1 MSTGPTYPGGMA
13 RSPLILA
20 ASATAALPGTAFTS
34 VSALTENTAGRFDAA
49 LARTADGLELIVRMP
64 TDDDTAGELAAEA
77 RALHALTAGVRALLP
92 FAVPEVVGESGSG
105 VHRVLVVDRIRGYR
119 IDPAHL
125 PKGPGYA
132 PAIGGALAAV
142 HALPVSIV
150 RTDGLPVRS
159 PEQVRDDVKRLL
171 DRADSTGRVSDDLM
185 MRWRRALDVDDL
197 WRFESA
203 VVLGGATSTSIVLA
217 DDADE
222 IPHVVGILDWAGL
235 SVGDP
240 AVDLRWL
247 ASAPLAADD
256 VHAGYAAAGD
266 RSPDPLLRERARLY
280 AELEFARWLVHGHDA
295 GETDVID
302 DAVALLTAL
311 ADGVRGDQIVPDTR
325 SDIDDAMALVE
336 SSPAVAPS
344 DGVDTS
350 MQTDAYDPEALS
362 LYLSAERDRAAA
374 ADALANAEESD
385 DDSGPIRIDDLPAR
399 VDDPEATAPLELN
412 GWDGRYDPVHG
423 PALRGDTA
431 ATSLWGKPE
440 EARPAVSDAT
450 SFGARDDENAASA
463 GAHDESST
471 DRLDGLPL
479 DGGTEARNER
489 ADAARD
495 DSPVD
500 DEADAARASRA
511 ALRRWGV
518 SGDNA

>member
-1 MSTGPTYPGGMA
+1 MA

-20 ASATAALPGTAFTS
+20 ASATSALPRTVITT
-34 VSALTENTAGRFDAA
+34 VNALTENAGGRFDTA
-49 LARTADGLELIVRMP
+49 LARTDDGRELVVRMP
-64 TDDDTAGELAAEA
+64 AGEESAADLAAES

-105 VHRVLVVDRIRGYR
+105 AQRVLVVDRIDGYR

-150 RTDGLPVRS
+150 RTDGLPVRT
-159 PEQVRDDVKRLL
+159 PGQVRDDVARLL
-171 DRADSTGRVSDDLM
+171 DRADATGRVSDALM
-185 MRWRRALDVDDL
+185 LRWRRALDVDDL

-203 VVLGGATSTSIVLA
+203 VVLGGATSSSILLA
-217 DDADE
+217 DDDAG
-222 IPHVVGILDWAGL
+222 IPHVVGMLDWAGL

-256 VHAGYAAAGD
+256 VHAGYAAAGE

-295 GETDVID
+295 GEADVVA
-302 DAVALLTAL
+302 DAIALLDAL
-311 ADGVRGDQIVPDTR
+311 AEGVRGDHIVPDSR

-336 SSPAVAPS
+336 SVPPVAPAVA
-344 DGVDTS
+344 VDTS

-362 LYLSAERDRAAA
+362 LYLSAERDRVAAAEALAEALAADDA
-374 ADALANAEESD
+374 ADAETGALLADHPASDAADDPGATAPIDLDGWTD
-385 DDSGPIRIDDLPAR
+385 DDARSSVAPVTEDAGASPRWTPTAASPDDVESTR
-399 VDDPEATAPLELN
+399 RDRDDPE
-412 GWDGRYDPVHG
+412 
-423 PALRGDTA
+423 
-431 ATSLWGKPE
+431 
-440 EARPAVSDAT
+440 DAST
-450 SFGARDDENAASA
+450 DDE
-463 GAHDESST
+463 E
-471 DRLDGLPL
+471 
-479 DGGTEARNER
+479 
-489 ADAARD
+489 
-495 DSPVD
+495 
-500 DEADAARASRA
+500 DAARASRA

-518 SGDNA
+518 SGSDA

>member
-1 MSTGPTYPGGMA
+1 MA

-20 ASATAALPGTAFTS
+20 ASATTALPGTAFTS
-34 VSALTENTAGRFDAA
+34 ARALTENAGGRFDAA
-49 LARTADGLELIVRMP
+49 LARTDDGRQVVVRMP
-64 TDDDTAGELAAEA
+64 ATDDSAHDLAAES

-92 FAVPEVVGESGSG
+92 FAVPEVLGESGSG
-105 VHRVLVVDRIRGYR
+105 AQRVLITEHIHGYR

-159 PEQVRDDVKRLL
+159 PEQIRDDVKRLL
-171 DRADSTGRVSDDLM
+171 DRADATGRVSDDLM
-185 MRWRRALDVDDL
+185 LRWRRALEVDDL

-203 VVLGGATSTSIVLA
+203 VVLGGATSASIVLA
-217 DDADE
+217 DDDDA

-240 AVDLRWL
+240 AIDLRWL

-256 VHAGYAAAGD
+256 VHDGYASAGD

-295 GETDVID
+295 GEADVVA
-302 DAVALLTAL
+302 DAVALLDAL
-311 ADGVRGDQIVPDTR
+311 ADGVRGDHIVPDTR

-336 SSPAVAPS
+336 SVPPVAAPG
-344 DGVDTS
+344 DVDTS

-374 ADALANAEESD
+374 AEALADALDERKNPDAETGAIHVDQLPEP
-385 DDSGPIRIDDLPAR
+385 DS
-399 VDDPEATAPLELN
+399 VDPDATAPVDLD
-412 GWDGRYDPVHG
+412 GWTAPATQG
-423 PALRGDTA
+423 PALSGDTDG
-431 ATSLWGKPE
+431 TSLW
-440 EARPAVSDAT
+440 ARPQTAESSHEPAAPEPAIRDHGDA
-450 SFGARDDENAASA
+450 SLPIFRDGDHARDGD
-463 GAHDESST
+463 
-471 DRLDGLPL
+471 
-479 DGGTEARNER
+479 
-489 ADAARD
+489 
-495 DSPVD
+495 VD
-500 DEADAARASRA
+500 DEEDAARASRA
-511 ALRRWGV
+511 ALKRWGV
-518 SGDNA
+518 SGDPA

>member
-1 MSTGPTYPGGMA
+1 MKEGPTYPGGMA

-20 ASATAALPGTAFTS
+20 ASATTALPGAAFS
-34 VSALTENTAGRFDAA
+34 NVSALTENAAGRFDAA
-49 LARTADGLELIVRMP
+49 VARTADGREVVIRMP
-64 TDDDTAGELAAEA
+64 AGEEAAPDLAAES

-92 FAVPEVVGESGSG
+92 FAVPEVIGESGSG
-105 VHRVLVVDRIRGYR
+105 TQRVLIVDRIDGYR

-171 DRADSTGRVSDDLM
+171 DRADATGRVSDDLM
-185 MRWRRALDVDDL
+185 LRWRRALDVDDL

-203 VVLGGATSTSIVLA
+203 VVLGGATSSSILLA
-217 DDADE
+217 DDEDE

-295 GETDVID
+295 GETDVVA
-302 DAVALLTAL
+302 DAVALLDAL
-311 ADGVRGDQIVPDTR
+311 ADGVRGDHIVPDSR

-336 SSPAVAPS
+336 SVPPVSAPAA
-344 DGVDTS
+344 VDTS

-362 LYLSAERDRAAA
+362 LYLSAERDRATAA
-374 ADALANAEESD
+374 EALAEALANAKESD
-385 DDSGPIRIDDLPAR
+385 ADSGAIHVDRLPVPDSVEPGATEPLDLDGWSEGDTREPKDDRAQ
-399 VDDPEATAPLELN
+399 
-412 GWDGRYDPVHG
+412 G
-423 PALRGDTA
+423 PALSGDTD
-431 ATSLWGKPE
+431 ATSLWSRAAVSADPS
-440 EARPAVSDAT
+440 APAVRDESTFGGDA
-450 SFGARDDENAASA
+450 SEDRHPVEGDAAHIDDE
-463 GAHDESST
+463 E
-471 DRLDGLPL
+471 
-479 DGGTEARNER
+479 
-489 ADAARD
+489 
-495 DSPVD
+495 
-500 DEADAARASRA
+500 DAARASRA

-518 SGDNA
+518 SGDGA

>member
-1 MSTGPTYPGGMA
+1 MA

-20 ASATAALPGTAFTS
+20 ASATAALPRTAITS
-34 VSALTENTAGRFDAA
+34 VSVLTENSGGRFDTA
-49 LARTADGLELIVRMP
+49 LARTDDGRDVVVRMP
-64 TDDDTAGELAAEA
+64 ASEEASADLAAES

-92 FAVPEVVGESGSG
+92 FAVPEVLGENGSG
-105 VHRVLVVDRIRGYR
+105 TQRVLVVDHIDGYR

-132 PAIGGALAAV
+132 PAVGAALAAV

-171 DRADSTGRVSDDLM
+171 DRADATGRVSDDLM
-185 MRWRRALDVDDL
+185 LRWRRALDVDDL

-203 VVLGGATSTSIVLA
+203 VVLGGATSSSVILV
-217 DDADE
+217 DDENE
-222 IPHVVGILDWAGL
+222 IPHVVGILEWAGL

-295 GETDVID
+295 GEADVVA
-302 DAVALLTAL
+302 DAVALLDAL
-311 ADGVRGDQIVPDTR
+311 ADGVRGDHIVPDSR

-336 SSPAVAPS
+336 SVPPVTPPAS
-344 DGVDTS
+344 VDTS

-362 LYLSAERDRAAA
+362 LYLSAERDRVAAA
-374 ADALANAEESD
+374 EALADALAGADGQDGETD
-385 DDSGPIRIDDLPAR
+385 AIHVDQLPVPDR
-399 VDDPEATAPLELN
+399 DDPEETAPIDLD
-412 GWDGRYDPVHG
+412 GWDEEEARSQG
-423 PALRGDTA
+423 PALRGET
-431 ATSLWGKPE
+431 TSSMWGGQEPAIREPE
-440 EARPAVSDAT
+440 PAIREHADP
-450 SFGARDDENAASA
+450 DEPRR
-463 GAHDESST
+463 ST
-471 DRLDGLPL
+471 
-479 DGGTEARNER
+479 
-489 ADAARD
+489 
-495 DSPVD
+495 VD
-500 DEADAARASRA
+500 DEEDAARASRA

-518 SGDNA
+518 SGTND

>member
-1 MSTGPTYPGGMA
+1 MA

-20 ASATAALPGTAFTS
+20 ASATTALPGAALS
-34 VSALTENTAGRFDAA
+34 NVSALTENAAGRFDAA
-49 LARTADGLELIVRMP
+49 LARTADGREVVIRMP
-64 TDDDTAGELAAEA
+64 AGEDGAADLAAES

-92 FAVPEVVGESGSG
+92 FAVPEVIGESGSG
-105 VHRVLVVDRIRGYR
+105 TQRVLVVDRIDGYR

-159 PEQVRDDVKRLL
+159 AEQVRDDVKRLL
-171 DRADSTGRVSDDLM
+171 DRADATGRVSDDLM
-185 MRWRRALDVDDL
+185 LRWRRALDVDEL

-203 VVLGGATSTSIVLA
+203 VVLGGATSSSILLA
-217 DDADE
+217 DDEDD

-295 GETDVID
+295 GESDVVA
-302 DAVALLTAL
+302 DAVALLDAL
-311 ADGVRGDQIVPDTR
+311 ADGVRGDHIVPDSR

-336 SSPAVAPS
+336 SVPPVSTPAA
-344 DGVDTS
+344 VDTS

-374 ADALANAEESD
+374 AEALAEALADVKESD
-385 DDSGPIRIDDLPAR
+385 ADSGAIRVDQLPVPDRAEPGETEPLDLDGWADPAR
-399 VDDPEATAPLELN
+399 GSTDDRAQ
-412 GWDGRYDPVHG
+412 G
-423 PALRGDTA
+423 PALSGDTD
-431 ATSLWGKPE
+431 ATSLWSRAAVAAEPAG
-440 EARPAVSDAT
+440 PAVREDHDFRSADGAQPSSGDGSRGSD
-450 SFGARDDENAASA
+450 SGAAHIDDE
-463 GAHDESST
+463 E
-471 DRLDGLPL
+471 
-479 DGGTEARNER
+479 
-489 ADAARD
+489 
-495 DSPVD
+495 
-500 DEADAARASRA
+500 DAARASRA

-518 SGDNA
+518 SGDGA

>member
-1 MSTGPTYPGGMA
+1 MA

-20 ASATAALPGTAFTS
+20 ASATTALPGTAFTS
-34 VSALTENTAGRFDAA
+34 ARALTENAGGRFDAA
-49 LARTADGLELIVRMP
+49 LARTDDGRQVVVRMP
-64 TDDDTAGELAAEA
+64 ATDDSASDLAAES

-92 FAVPEVVGESGSG
+92 FAVPEVLGESGSG
-105 VHRVLVVDRIRGYR
+105 GNRVLVTDHIHGYR

-142 HALPVSIV
+142 HDLPVSIV

-159 PEQVRDDVKRLL
+159 PEQIRDDVKRLL
-171 DRADSTGRVSDDLM
+171 DRADATGRVSDDLM
-185 MRWRRALDVDDL
+185 LRWRRALEVDDL

-203 VVLGGATSTSIVLA
+203 VVLGGATSASIMLA
-217 DDADE
+217 DDDDA

-240 AVDLRWL
+240 AIDLRWL

-256 VHAGYAAAGD
+256 VHEGYAAASD

-295 GETDVID
+295 GEAEVIA
-302 DAVALLTAL
+302 DAVALLDAL
-311 ADGVRGDQIVPDTR
+311 AEGVRGDHIVPDSR

-336 SSPAVAPS
+336 SVPPVAA
-344 DGVDTS
+344 GAVDTS

-374 ADALANAEESD
+374 AEALADALDERKHPDAETGAIHVD
-385 DDSGPIRIDDLPAR
+385 QLPEPDG
-399 VDDPEATAPLELN
+399 DDPNATAPVDLD
-412 GWDGRYDPVHG
+412 GWTDRPVAE
-423 PALRGDTA
+423 PALRSDTDGS
-431 ATSLWGKPE
+431 SLW
-440 EARPAVSDAT
+440 ARPDTDRTPEPAI
-450 SFGARDDENAASA
+450 RDHGDASA
-463 GAHDESST
+463 APIF
-471 DRLDGLPL
+471 RDG
-479 DGGTEARNER
+479 DKTHETA
-489 ADAARD
+489 
-495 DSPVD
+495 VD
-500 DEADAARASRA
+500 DEEDAARASRA

-518 SGDNA
+518 SGDSA

>member
-1 MSTGPTYPGGMA
+1 MA

-20 ASATAALPGTAFTS
+20 ASATTALPGAAFS
-34 VSALTENTAGRFDAA
+34 NVSALTENAAGRFDAA
-49 LARTADGLELIVRMP
+49 LARTADGREVVIRMP
-64 TDDDTAGELAAEA
+64 AGEEAAPDLAAES

-92 FAVPEVVGESGSG
+92 FAVPEVIGESGSG
-105 VHRVLVVDRIRGYR
+105 TQRVLIVDRIAGYR

-171 DRADSTGRVSDDLM
+171 DRADATGRVSDDLM
-185 MRWRRALDVDDL
+185 LRWRRALDVDDL

-203 VVLGGATSTSIVLA
+203 VVLGGATSSSILLA
-217 DDADE
+217 DDEDE

-295 GETDVID
+295 GETDVVA
-302 DAVALLTAL
+302 DAVALLDAL
-311 ADGVRGDQIVPDTR
+311 ADGVRGDHIVPDSR
-325 SDIDDAMALVE
+325 SDIDDALALVE
-336 SSPAVAPS
+336 SVPPVAAPAV
-344 DGVDTS
+344 VDTS

-362 LYLSAERDRAAA
+362 LYLSAERDRVAAA
-374 ADALANAEESD
+374 EALAEALD
-385 DDSGPIRIDDLPAR
+385 TADPDADTGAIHVDQLPAR
-399 VDDPEATAPLELN
+399 DDVDPEETAPIDLD
-412 GWDGRYDPVHG
+412 GWDD
-423 PALRGDTA
+423 
-431 ATSLWGKPE
+431 
-440 EARPAVSDAT
+440 
-450 SFGARDDENAASA
+450 GARESMSGSASRTSDVA
-463 GAHDESST
+463 GTSST
-471 DRLDGLPL
+471 PDTDEETPQ
-479 DGGTEARNER
+479 ARISEDP
-489 ADAARD
+489 AFSA
-495 DSPVD
+495 VD
-500 DEADAARASRA
+500 DEEDAARASRA

-518 SGDNA
+518 SDDTV